1 MTDKQLA
8 TIMNN
13 AVKPNMLGYD
23 GQSPFTVVAEDFSN
37 YVEFG
42 KDLSSLSVTDLE
54 DYKQRIAVQIRNAVI
69 LRILDK
75 KEFRMYKDNIEFAG
89 ALQRIMAAGLADVKD
104 SHQLNLVSG
113 TDYTD
118 GVYYD
123 TGLDSKIFIDTVSYK
138 IPWSISDDS
147 WALAFSDAAEMVKV
161 MAIIENRVENTTTA
175 YLNALVKKI
184 FCAMIEKCNT
194 AGRKVQLLTKFN
206 DLTGGNPATGSDYT
220 LDEIYADRKL
230 YAYFSDFVKGVI
242 GKLTQ
247 YVREINRKYNNT
259 EIETFTPADKIE
271 TVMIADFYND
281 IMTLGNPVDFNAPA
295 LNIEQ
300 ITCWQTCTDAILPTL
315 ADVSSIKVAGDP
327 SATTISNVVA
337 LIYDVD
343 CCGIESVR
351 SPKITT
357 SYIGSE
363 GFTNYYAHHH
373 DRYFYDDRLGSVIL
387 TLD

>member
-1 MTDKQLA
+1 MTDKQIA
-8 TIMNN
+8 TLLNN
-13 AVKPNMLGYD
+13 AIKPNMLGYD
-23 GQSPFTVVAEDFSN
+23 GQSSFTVVAEDMSN
-37 YVEFG
+37 YVDFG

-54 DYKQRIAVQIRNAVI
+54 DFKSRLAVQIRNFVI
-69 LRILDK
+69 LRLLKRKD
-75 KEFRMYKDNIEFAG
+75 FRMYKDNIEFAG
-89 ALQRIMAAGLADVKD
+89 ALQRIMASGLAEVKD

-118 GVYYD
+118 GHYYD
-123 TGLDSKIFIDTVSYK
+123 TSLDSRIFVDTVSYK

-147 WALAFSDAAEMVKV
+147 WALAYKDASEMASV
-161 MAIIENRVENTTTA
+161 MATIENRVENTTTS
-175 YLNALVKKI
+175 YLNALVKRI
-184 FCAMIEKCNT
+184 FCAIIENCNT

-206 DLTGGNPATGSDYT
+206 DLTGGNPTTGSDYT

-242 GKLTQ
+242 GKLQQ
-247 YVREINRKYNNT
+247 YVREINRKYNNG
-259 EIETFTPADKIE
+259 ELETFTPEDKIS
-271 TVMIADFYND
+271 TVMISDFYND
-281 IMTLGNPVDFNAPA
+281 IMTLGNPIDFNAPS

-300 ITCWQTCTDAILPTL
+300 ITCWQTSTDAILPSL
-315 ADVSSIKVAGDP
+315 ADVASIKLTGDTG
-327 SATTISNVVA
+327 AVTISNVVA

-343 CCGIESVR
+343 CCGVESVR
-351 SPKITT
+351 SPKIT
-357 SYIGSE
+357 SAYIGSE